1 MEILK
6 FKYKTF
12 VKPFQGIFEM
22 LLSIIF
28 SLLFLQTSILSSKTD
43 VNKSDKFSLLTLEEL
58 KSNHKN
64 VVIEFNSDLLKKFS
78 LIDHQK
84 RDFNLFIIFNALDK
98 ETNCEFCG

>member
-1 MEILK
+1 
-6 FKYKTF
+6 
-12 VKPFQGIFEM
+12 M

-28 SLLFLQTSILSSKTD
+28 SLLFLQTGILCSKTD
-43 VNKSDKFSLLTLEEL
+43 VKKSDKFSLATLEEL

-64 VVIEFNSDLLKKFS
+64 GVIEFNADLLKKFS

-98 ETNCEFCG
+98 DTNCEFCG

>member
-6 FKYKTF
+6 LKYKTF

-43 VNKSDKFSLLTLEEL
+43 VKKSDKFSLLTLEEL